1 MSFFKSLSKSRRQ
14 DSIVILLGF
23 AAILLCKFLA

>member
-14 DSIVILLGF
+14 DAIVVFLGF
-23 AAILLCKFLA
+23 AVITLSKFLA

>member
-1 MSFFKSLSKSRRQ
+1 MQFFKSISKSRRQ

-23 AAILLCKFLA
+23 VVIAVCKALA